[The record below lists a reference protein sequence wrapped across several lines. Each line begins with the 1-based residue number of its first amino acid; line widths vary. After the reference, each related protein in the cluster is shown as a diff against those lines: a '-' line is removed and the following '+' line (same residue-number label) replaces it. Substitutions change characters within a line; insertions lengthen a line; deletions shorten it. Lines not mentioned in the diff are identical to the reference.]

1 MRMSSLLH
9 SVPPSLL
16 FPHVSSTS
24 TSPPPH
30 DGLAATATGKLPN
43 ATLRVQAS
51 TTSKRKP
58 RRQEDDYHSTLKA
71 LNSKGRFPRKSLG
84 QHYMLNGSVNEELV
98 AAANVKEGDIVL
110 EIGPGTGS
118 LTNVLVNAGAT
129 VLAIEKDPHMA
140 ALVRERFAG
149 LDRVKVVEEDFTR
162 SHIHSHMSSIL
173 PSKSPPDGNSCS
185 AKVVANIPFNISTDV
200 VKQLLPMGDIFSEV
214 ILLLQDEAALR
225 LADSSLRSSEYRP
238 INIFVNFYSDP
249 EYLLKVSRTNFFP
262 QPKVDAA
269 VVAFKLKQTVDYP
282 RVSSIKSFFSMVNSA
297 FNGKRK
303 MMRKSL
309 QHMCPSPDIE
319 AALCAAGLPP
329 TSRPE
334 ELTLQDFVMLH
345 NLIVKT

>member
-1 MRMSSLLH
+1 MNYILH
-9 SVPPSLL
+9 SVPPNVP
-16 FPHVSSTS
+16 FPHLR
-24 TSPPPH
+24 TSPPAH
-30 DGLAATATGKLPN
+30 DSLAATSTAALHN
-43 ATLRVQAS
+43 APLRIIAK
-51 TTSKRKP
+51 TTSKEKP
-58 RRQEDDYHSTLKA
+58 QKQEDDYHSTLKA

-84 QHYMLNGSVNEELV
+84 QHYMLNASVNEELV
-98 AAANVKEGDIVL
+98 AAANVTEGDIVL

-118 LTNVLVNAGAT
+118 LTNALVTAGAT
-129 VLAIEKDPHMA
+129 VLAIEKDPYMA
-140 ALVRERFAG
+140 AVVRERFAG

-162 SHIHSHMSSIL
+162 SNIRSHMSSIL
-173 PSKSPPDGNSCS
+173 LSKTPSDGNSS
-185 AKVVANIPFNISTDV
+185 PAKVVANIPFNISTDV

-225 LADSSLRSSEYRP
+225 LVDSSLKSSEYRP

-249 EYLLKVSRTNFFP
+249 EYKIKVSRTNFFP

-269 VVAFKLKQTVDYP
+269 IAAFKVKKPTDYP

-303 MMRKSL
+303 MLRKSL
-309 QHMCPSPDIE
+309 QHICPSSDIE
-319 AALCAAGLPP
+319 AALSNAGLLP

-334 ELTLQDFVMLH
+334 ELTLEDFVKLH